1 MKNDLYYPQVSLSDE
16 QIFTEIK
23 RERETIGYYSLPYVD
38 TTYLKA
44 RLDSLNLNQSK
55 IAIIGI
61 GGSTL
66 GTYAIYNFLKYNKQC
81 NKTLKKE
88 LFFFESTDPVNL
100 NGTLNQIDL
109 NDTLFIVIS
118 KSGTTIETISIFKYL
133 TSITK
138 IDKSNLL
145 IITEDD
151 SKLNTFARAN
161 DINSFE
167 IPKMLVEDFQ
177 YYQMLD

>member
-1 MKNDLYYPQVSLSDE
+1 MKNNLYYPQVSLSDV
-16 QIFTEIK
+16 QIFDEINK
-23 RERETIGYYSLPYVD
+23 EREYIGYYSLPYVD

-44 RLDSLNLNQSK
+44 KLDSFNFTQK
-55 IAIIGI
+55 QIAIIGI

-66 GTYAIYNFLKYNKQC
+66 GTYAIYNFMKYNKQY

-100 NGTLNQIDL
+100 NGTLSQINL
-109 NDTLFIVIS
+109 EDTLFIVIS

-133 TSITK
+133 MSIVK

-145 IITEDD
+145 VIRQKRRDHQICATN
-151 SKLNTFARAN
+151 KRKRNQIFFVGT
-161 DINSFE
+161 I
-167 IPKMLVEDFQ
+167 K
-177 YYQMLD
+177 